1 MGGTPRTSRGERLN
15 RAQAAG
21 ENTIFT
27 LTCSSKHQVNEH
39 TRKNAR
45 FCCIMQHKTSHDP
58 LENILPEVT
67 VSVKANPRV
76 FGGALVNVH
85 VATEQ
90 IIKKIAVSANAGTML
105 QFKENQLMLC
115 YTAHSG
121 KLLIS
126 TWALNT
132 NLLYKSPLAPDRWA
146 EENSSYA
153 SVMFP
158 IKVSEVMEPQVFL
171 QPKQFSRRF
180 K

>member
-27 LTCSSKHQVNEH
+27 LTCSSKHRVNEH
-39 TRKNAR
+39 TRKRGR
-45 FCCIMQHKTSHDP
+45 FCCIMQHKTSHDT
-58 LENILPEVT
+58 LENILPELT
-67 VSVKANPRV
+67 VSVQASPRV
-76 FGGALVNVH
+76 FGGALVNMHV

-90 IIKKIAVSANAGTML
+90 IKQKIAVSANPEMML

-115 YTAHSG
+115 YTVHCG

-126 TWALNT
+126 TWALNI

-153 SVMFP
+153 SVMIR
-158 IKVSEVMEPQVFL
+158 IKVSTSVL
-171 QPKQFSRRF
+171 TA
-180 K
+180 